1 MRTTKINKLIS
12 TLNPMDYST
21 EPYIL
26 DKHCVDWRGE
36 YIGDSDLIIFPKNTK
51 QISSILEFCNKEN
64 IQIVPQGGNTG
75 LVGGGVPRKDQKEII
90 INLSRMNKIR
100 KIDSIGNT
108 ITLESGCILDNV
120 KNELMK

>member
-1 MRTTKINKLIS
+1 
-12 TLNPMDYST
+12 MDYST

-64 IQIVPQGGNTG
+64 IQIVPQ
-75 LVGGGVPRKDQKEII
+75 
-90 INLSRMNKIR
+90 LSLIH
-100 KIDSIGNT
+100 I
-108 ITLESGCILDNV
+108 
-120 KNELMK
+120 